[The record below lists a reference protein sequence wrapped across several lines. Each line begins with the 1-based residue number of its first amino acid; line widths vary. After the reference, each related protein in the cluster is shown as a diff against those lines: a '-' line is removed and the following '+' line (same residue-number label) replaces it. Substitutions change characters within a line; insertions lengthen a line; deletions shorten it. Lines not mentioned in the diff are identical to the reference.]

1 MLVNGK
7 NTEITFAVPYDGDMV
22 TCTVLA
28 EALRHLTKNAAHNLT
43 RDQLVSA
50 FLENKPLIRAAA
62 MKELE
67 MGVDEVILTAS
78 NF

>member
-7 NTEITFAVPYDGDMV
+7 NTEITFAVPFEGGTV

-28 EALRHLTKNAAHNLT
+28 EALRHLTKNPANNLT

-50 FLENKPLIRAAA
+50 FLDNKPLIRAVAL
-62 MKELE
+62 KELE
-67 MGVDEVILTAS
+67 MGVEEVILTAS
-78 NF
+78 SF

>member
-7 NTEITFAVPYDGDMV
+7 NTEITFAVPYEGDMV
-22 TCTVLA
+22 NCTVLV
-28 EALRHLTKNAAHNLT
+28 EALRHLTKNLT
-43 RDQLVSA
+43 SKLSRDQLVSA

-62 MKELE
+62 LKELE
-67 MGVDEVILTAS
+67 MGVDEVILTAT